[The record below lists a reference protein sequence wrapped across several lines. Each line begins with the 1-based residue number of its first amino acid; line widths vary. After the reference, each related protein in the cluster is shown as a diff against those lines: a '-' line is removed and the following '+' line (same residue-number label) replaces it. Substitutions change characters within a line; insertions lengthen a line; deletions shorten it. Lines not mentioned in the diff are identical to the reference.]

1 MVDALVRLVNRS
13 MVGTVTAFKIL
24 SERWLFRPRAEIR
37 DMSAWCTLGL
47 TQGQLGA
54 CVLPVFMAR
63 HVRTAPV
70 DSPLRLLAQHAS
82 IHLEQMKYAAHKQ
95 S

>member
-1 MVDALVRLVNRS
+1 MWACARAADVIWWDALVKLVNRS

-24 SERWLFRPRAEIR
+24 SERWPFRHRAEIR

-54 CVLPVFMAR
+54 CVLPVFNF
-63 HVRTAPV
+63 HGSTCP
-70 DSPLRLLAQHAS
+70 SS
-82 IHLEQMKYAAHKQ
+82 YC
-95 S
+95 SS